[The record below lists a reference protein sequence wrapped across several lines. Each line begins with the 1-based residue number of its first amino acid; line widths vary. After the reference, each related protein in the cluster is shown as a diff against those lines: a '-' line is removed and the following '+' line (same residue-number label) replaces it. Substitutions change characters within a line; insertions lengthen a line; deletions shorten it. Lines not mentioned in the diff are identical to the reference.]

1 MSDESSP
8 IIKRA
13 TVTYGRRRFP
23 TSDEVETSPAADTSI
38 TSIHSLFAASSES
51 GVDLPPDSDDFDASF
66 RSFVG
71 EEDDESE
78 ELAELSFNIPRRN
91 RGGED
96 RGYEFDWKRKLR
108 EMDSDDVGDDTTGGV
123 THEGTHLHK
132 GEVLK
137 EQKQEGMATD
147 SREVIDDEPF
157 SSSLPVLTSSS
168 ARSSPATSPS
178 HSLNVRPR
186 VKKRAVVQ
194 QSDSESE
201 APPAKSPTSGH
212 HITTPQSASSSTPP
226 TSQEMPSVT
235 GKGKGKQKA
244 VDLRGTQVSSGEED
258 TSEQP
263 RSKPSRNR
271 KPRKRVPVC
280 VLSTS
285 VWSAAHLHCVP

>member
-13 TVTYGRRRFP
+13 AVTYGRRRVP
-23 TSDEVETSPAADTSI
+23 TSDEVEASPAADTSI

-51 GVDLPPDSDDFDASF
+51 GIDLPPDSDDFDASF

-78 ELAELSFNIPRRN
+78 GLADLSFNIPRRN

-108 EMDSDDVGDDTTGGV
+108 EMDSDGEDGIAEGV
-123 THEGTHLHK
+123 THEGTHAHK

-137 EQKQEGMATD
+137 DQKQEDMATI

-168 ARSSPATSPS
+168 ARSSPASSPPP
-178 HSLNVRPR
+178 SLNVHRR

-201 APPAKSPTSGH
+201 APPPKSP
-212 HITTPQSASSSTPP
+212 AST
-226 TSQEMPSVT
+226 
-235 GKGKGKQKA
+235 
-244 VDLRGTQVSSGEED
+244 LR
-258 TSEQP
+258 
-263 RSKPSRNR
+263 
-271 KPRKRVPVC
+271 
-280 VLSTS
+280 
-285 VWSAAHLHCVP
+285 